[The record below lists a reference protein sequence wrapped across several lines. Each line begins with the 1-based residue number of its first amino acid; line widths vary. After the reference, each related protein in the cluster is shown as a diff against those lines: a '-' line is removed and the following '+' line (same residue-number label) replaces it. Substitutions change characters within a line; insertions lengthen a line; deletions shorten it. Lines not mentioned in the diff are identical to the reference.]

1 MSPVERVPYPISQLK
16 LGSLQMTQK
25 VARAPLTY
33 PPHKGSLEVKL
44 TSEVTDRINMQLD
57 TCKIAPKDSTLG

>member
-1 MSPVERVPYPISQLK
+1 
-16 LGSLQMTQK
+16 MTQK

-44 TSEVTDRINMQLD
+44 TSEAMDRINMQLD